1 MAETCKCAFL
11 ILAFVTCF
19 QILFIEGRSIKQ
31 TNKQEHVT
39 NEIEPLKEMANQ
51 STNTNL
57 HHNTANNQNVSLPSP
72 PVHIPTVHHSKAG
85 RKEMTPPM
93 VPSFSGSP
101 GVRHPKTPGANSVT
115 TVKDDFK
122 PITSGQSPG
131 VGHNNDN
138 SVTAFK
144 DDFQPTTP
152 GNSPGVGH
160 ILVDEDDSEDDDP
173 KAPGTSSSNERS
185 GAAFKPTTPGHSP
198 GVGHMSSV
206 DQSDKTDLKASKTE
220 LSVTTPGHS
229 PGVDHTLSDEDED
242 DSEDVD
248 PKAPGTGSSIKR
260 SGAAFKPTTPG
271 HSPGIGHMSSVDQS
285 DKTDSKASEIKH
297 SVTTPGHSSRVG
309 HILSDEDEDDSE
321 DVDPKA
327 PGTGSSI
334 KRSGAAFKPTTPG
347 HSPGIGHM
355 SSVDQSDKTDSKASE
370 IEHFSTEH
378 SVTTPGRHSSRVGH
392 ILSDEDKDDSE
403 DVDPKVPDTGSSIK
417 RSGAAFKPTTPG
429 HSPGIGHM
437 SSVDQSDKTDRK
449 ATNIEHSVA
458 RVPDGFRPAVPI
470 QGPGVGHVF
479 QAQTKN

>member
-57 HHNTANNQNVSLPSP
+57 HHNTANNQKVSLPSP

-220 LSVTTPGHS
+220 LSVTTP
-229 PGVDHTLSDEDED
+229 
-242 DSEDVD
+242 
-248 PKAPGTGSSIKR
+248 
-260 SGAAFKPTTPG
+260 AFKPTTPG
-271 HSPGIGHMSSVDQS
+271 HSPGVGHMSSVDQS
-285 DKTDSKASEIKH
+285 DKIDSKASEIEHFNTEH
-297 SVTTPGHSSRVG
+297 SVTTPGHSPAVG
-309 HILSDEDEDDSE
+309 HILSDEDEDDNE

-327 PGTGSSI
+327 PG
-334 KRSGAAFKPTTPG
+334 
-347 HSPGIGHM
+347 
-355 SSVDQSDKTDSKASE
+355 
-370 IEHFSTEH
+370 
-378 SVTTPGRHSSRVGH
+378 
-392 ILSDEDKDDSE
+392 
-403 DVDPKVPDTGSSIK
+403 TGSSIK

>member
-1 MAETCKCAFL
+1 
-11 ILAFVTCF
+11 
-19 QILFIEGRSIKQ
+19 
-31 TNKQEHVT
+31 
-39 NEIEPLKEMANQ
+39 
-51 STNTNL
+51 
-57 HHNTANNQNVSLPSP
+57 
-72 PVHIPTVHHSKAG
+72 
-85 RKEMTPPM
+85 
-93 VPSFSGSP
+93 
-101 GVRHPKTPGANSVT
+101 
-115 TVKDDFK
+115 
-122 PITSGQSPG
+122 
-131 VGHNNDN
+131 
-138 SVTAFK
+138 
-144 DDFQPTTP
+144 
-152 GNSPGVGH
+152 
-160 ILVDEDDSEDDDP
+160 
-173 KAPGTSSSNERS
+173 
-185 GAAFKPTTPGHSP
+185 
-198 GVGHMSSV
+198 
-206 DQSDKTDLKASKTE
+206 
-220 LSVTTPGHS
+220 
-229 PGVDHTLSDEDED
+229 
-242 DSEDVD
+242 
-248 PKAPGTGSSIKR
+248 
-260 SGAAFKPTTPG
+260 
-271 HSPGIGHMSSVDQS
+271 MSSVDQS

>member
-57 HHNTANNQNVSLPSP
+57 HHNTANNQKVSLPSP

-242 DSEDVD
+242 ASEDVD
-248 PKAPGTGSSIKR
+248 PKAPG
-260 SGAAFKPTTPG
+260 
-271 HSPGIGHMSSVDQS
+271 
-285 DKTDSKASEIKH
+285 
-297 SVTTPGHSSRVG
+297 
-309 HILSDEDEDDSE
+309 
-321 DVDPKA
+321 
-327 PGTGSSI
+327 
-334 KRSGAAFKPTTPG
+334 
-347 HSPGIGHM
+347 
-355 SSVDQSDKTDSKASE
+355 
-370 IEHFSTEH
+370 
-378 SVTTPGRHSSRVGH
+378 
-392 ILSDEDKDDSE
+392 
-403 DVDPKVPDTGSSIK
+403 TGSSIK

>member
-19 QILFIEGRSIKQ
+19 QILFIEGRSLKP

-39 NEIEPLKEMANQ
+39 NEKEPLKEMASQ

-57 HHNTANNQNVSLPSP
+57 HHTTAYNQKVSLPSP

-85 RKEMTPPM
+85 RKEMTHPM

-101 GVRHPKTPGANSVT
+101 GFRHPKTPGANSVT
-115 TVKDDFK
+115 TLKDDFK
-122 PITSGQSPG
+122 TITSGQSPG

-138 SVTAFK
+138 SVNTFK

-152 GNSPGVGH
+152 GHSPGVGH
-160 ILVDEDDSEDDDP
+160 ILADEDDSEDDDP
-173 KAPGTSSSNERS
+173 KAPGTSTSNPRS

-220 LSVTTPGHS
+220 LSVITTGHS
-229 PGVDHTLSDEDED
+229 LGEGHILGDEDED
-242 DSEDVD
+242 DSEER
-248 PKAPGTGSSIKR
+248 SS
-260 SGAAFKPTTPG
+260 AAFKPTPPG
-271 HSPGIGHMSSVDQS
+271 NSPGVGHMSSVDQS
-285 DKTDSKASEIKH
+285 DRTYSKASEIEHLSTEH
-297 SVTTPGHSSRVG
+297 SVTTSGHSPRVG

-355 SSVDQSDKTDSKASE
+355 SSVDQT
-370 IEHFSTEH
+370 
-378 SVTTPGRHSSRVGH
+378 
-392 ILSDEDKDDSE
+392 
-403 DVDPKVPDTGSSIK
+403 
-417 RSGAAFKPTTPG
+417 
-429 HSPGIGHM
+429 
-437 SSVDQSDKTDRK
+437 DKTDRK
-449 ATNIEHSVA
+449 ATNIEHSVP
-458 RVPDGFRPAVPI
+458 RVPGGFRPAVPI

>member
-285 DKTDSKASEIKH
+285 DKTDSKASEI
-297 SVTTPGHSSRVG
+297 
-309 HILSDEDEDDSE
+309 
-321 DVDPKA
+321 
-327 PGTGSSI
+327 
-334 KRSGAAFKPTTPG
+334 
-347 HSPGIGHM
+347 
-355 SSVDQSDKTDSKASE
+355 
-370 IEHFSTEH
+370 EHFSTEH

>member
-57 HHNTANNQNVSLPSP
+57 HHNTANNQKVSLPSP

-198 GVGHMSSV
+198 G
-206 DQSDKTDLKASKTE
+206 
-220 LSVTTPGHS
+220 
-229 PGVDHTLSDEDED
+229 
-242 DSEDVD
+242 
-248 PKAPGTGSSIKR
+248 
-260 SGAAFKPTTPG
+260 
-271 HSPGIGHMSSVDQS
+271 IGHMSSVDQS
-285 DKTDSKASEIKH
+285 DKIDSKASEIEHFNTEH
-297 SVTTPGHSSRVG
+297 SVTTPGHSPAVG
-309 HILSDEDEDDSE
+309 HILSDEDEDDNE

-327 PGTGSSI
+327 PG
-334 KRSGAAFKPTTPG
+334 
-347 HSPGIGHM
+347 
-355 SSVDQSDKTDSKASE
+355 
-370 IEHFSTEH
+370 
-378 SVTTPGRHSSRVGH
+378 
-392 ILSDEDKDDSE
+392 
-403 DVDPKVPDTGSSIK
+403 TGSSIK

>member
-11 ILAFVTCF
+11 ILAFATCF
-19 QILFIEGRSIKQ
+19 QILFIEGRSLKP

-39 NEIEPLKEMANQ
+39 NEKEPLKEMANQ

-57 HHNTANNQNVSLPSP
+57 HHTTAYNQKVSLASP

-85 RKEMTPPM
+85 RKEMTHPM
-93 VPSFSGSP
+93 APSFSGSP
-101 GVRHPKTPGANSVT
+101 GVRHPKTPGVNSVT
-115 TVKDDFK
+115 TLKDDFK
-122 PITSGQSPG
+122 TITSGQSPG

-138 SVTAFK
+138 SVNTFK

-152 GNSPGVGH
+152 GHSPGVGH
-160 ILVDEDDSEDDDP
+160 ILADEDDNEDDDP
-173 KAPGTSSSNERS
+173 KAPGTSTSNPRS

-220 LSVTTPGHS
+220 LSVITTGHS
-229 PGVDHTLSDEDED
+229 LGDGHILGDEDED
-242 DSEDVD
+242 DSEDID
-248 PKAPGTGSSIKR
+248 LKAPGTGYSIERSS
-260 SGAAFKPTTPG
+260 AAFKPTPPG
-271 HSPGIGHMSSVDQS
+271 NSPGVGHMSSVDQS
-285 DKTDSKASEIKH
+285 DRTYSKASEIEHLSTEH
-297 SVTTPGHSSRVG
+297 SVTASGHSPGVG

-355 SSVDQSDKTDSKASE
+355 SSVDQT
-370 IEHFSTEH
+370 
-378 SVTTPGRHSSRVGH
+378 
-392 ILSDEDKDDSE
+392 
-403 DVDPKVPDTGSSIK
+403 
-417 RSGAAFKPTTPG
+417 
-429 HSPGIGHM
+429 
-437 SSVDQSDKTDRK
+437 DKTDRK
-449 ATNIEHSVA
+449 ATNIEHSVP
-458 RVPDGFRPAVPI
+458 RVPGGFRPAVPI

>member
-57 HHNTANNQNVSLPSP
+57 HHNTANNQKVFLPSP

-198 GVGHMSSV
+198 G
-206 DQSDKTDLKASKTE
+206 
-220 LSVTTPGHS
+220 
-229 PGVDHTLSDEDED
+229 
-242 DSEDVD
+242 
-248 PKAPGTGSSIKR
+248 
-260 SGAAFKPTTPG
+260 
-271 HSPGIGHMSSVDQS
+271 IGHMSSVDQS
-285 DKTDSKASEIKH
+285 DKIDSKASEIEHFNTEH
-297 SVTTPGHSSRVG
+297 SVTTPGHSPAVG
-309 HILSDEDEDDSE
+309 HILSDEDEDDNE

-327 PGTGSSI
+327 PG
-334 KRSGAAFKPTTPG
+334 
-347 HSPGIGHM
+347 
-355 SSVDQSDKTDSKASE
+355 
-370 IEHFSTEH
+370 
-378 SVTTPGRHSSRVGH
+378 
-392 ILSDEDKDDSE
+392 
-403 DVDPKVPDTGSSIK
+403 TGSSIK